1 MANSDSCTTSRL
13 TAPVM
18 QATGRDTRR
27 GGLTYGMARSG
38 ACDDKTK
45 KTQRGSGDGPE
56 TETCQEET
64 RGPGST
70 TRRWGAAGGPIGH
83 GRRGHVG

>member
-45 KTQRGSGDGPE
+45 KTQR
-56 TETCQEET
+56 
-64 RGPGST
+64 RKF
-70 TRRWGAAGGPIGH
+70 A
-83 GRRGHVG
+83 V